1 MNMMILEEDMGK
13 CINENTKQTDEW
25 NNKNK
30 SKHNGRI
37 QPRNIL
43 NKENQSEIKLR
54 MKNPGHQIKTS

>member
-30 SKHNGRI
+30 AKHNGRT